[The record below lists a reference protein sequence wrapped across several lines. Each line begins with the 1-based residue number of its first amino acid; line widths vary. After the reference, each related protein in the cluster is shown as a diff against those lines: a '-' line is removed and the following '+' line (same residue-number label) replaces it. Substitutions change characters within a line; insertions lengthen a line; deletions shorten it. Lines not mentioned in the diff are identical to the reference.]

1 VSPRKKKKAAEY
13 ERPEHGPGSEDQHR
27 SLNHTLAVGL
37 AAWEQDNFAEALE
50 LYEAVLKDHPHFADV
65 RNKAGLCLAMMGDVE
80 GALDYFDRA
89 LEINER
95 YAEAHLNRAVILN
108 DLGRYDEA
116 AEAFSRA
123 TTLDV
128 EASGD
133 FPSDVGNQLAN
144 AHAVTGDLY
153 LGTDHPEE
161 AAREYAA
168 AVTLRPRFLDLRFK
182 LVEAYMDLGRLGDAR
197 DHVAAILDLN
207 PDFLKARIRL
217 GAFLQRIGDD
227 AGAHS
232 EWERCA
238 EQDPEDRRIQAYLA
252 SLDS

>member
-13 ERPEHGPGSEDQHR
+13 ERPWPGPGSEDQHR

-116 AEAFSRA
+116 A
-123 TTLDV
+123 
-128 EASGD
+128 
-133 FPSDVGNQLAN
+133 
-144 AHAVTGDLY
+144 
-153 LGTDHPEE
+153 
-161 AAREYAA
+161 
-168 AVTLRPRFLDLRFK
+168 
-182 LVEAYMDLGRLGDAR
+182 
-197 DHVAAILDLN
+197 
-207 PDFLKARIRL
+207 
-217 GAFLQRIGDD
+217 
-227 AGAHS
+227 
-232 EWERCA
+232 
-238 EQDPEDRRIQAYLA
+238 
-252 SLDS
+252 